1 MALPPLLSLSEE
13 EKEEA
18 ESVVYQAQ
26 LYKAEQLE
34 LTLSY
39 FDLHED
45 LSSNEDEEDE
55 SGLLKD
61 LPSIFSNIYV
71 VVPYI

>member
-1 MALPPLLSLSEE
+1 MAEVLALPPLLSLSEE

-61 LPSIFSNIYV
+61 LPSIFSNI
-71 VVPYI
+71 

>member
-1 MALPPLLSLSEE
+1 MLALPPLVSLSEE

-18 ESVVYQAQ
+18 ESVVYQAE

-61 LPSIFSNIYV
+61 LPSIFSNI
-71 VVPYI
+71 

>member
-1 MALPPLLSLSEE
+1 MVALPPLLSLSEE

-61 LPSIFSNIYV
+61 LPSIFSNI
-71 VVPYI
+71 

>member
-1 MALPPLLSLSEE
+1 MLALPPLVSLSEE
-13 EKEEA
+13 EKEEK

-61 LPSIFSNIYV
+61 LPSIFSNI
-71 VVPYI
+71 

>member
-1 MALPPLLSLSEE
+1 MAEGLALPPLLSLSEA
-13 EKEEA
+13 EKEEK

-61 LPSIFSNIYV
+61 LPSIFSNI
-71 VVPYI
+71 

>member
-1 MALPPLLSLSEE
+1 MMQ
-13 EKEEA
+13 

-61 LPSIFSNIYV
+61 LPSIFSNI
-71 VVPYI
+71 

>member
-1 MALPPLLSLSEE
+1 MLALPPLLSLSEE

-61 LPSIFSNIYV
+61 LPSIFSNI
-71 VVPYI
+71 

>member
-1 MALPPLLSLSEE
+1 MLALPPLVSLSEE

-61 LPSIFSNIYV
+61 LPSIFSNI
-71 VVPYI
+71 

>member
-61 LPSIFSNIYV
+61 LPSIFSNI
-71 VVPYI
+71 